1 MTSLLVVTI
10 LLLVGTACWAVVLAV
25 RPVDRRFRVLAG
37 ALVLVSV
44 LHILSLVAETLNR
57 SLAPEH
63 SHTTDLAVAVA
74 VLLTVYLVDRAIARE
89 RRLQR
94 DIASE
99 RSRHSFEINRLE
111 KTVETTQIGVC
122 VTDLDGRIVYVNPAE
137 ADMHGWTVDEL
148 TGQDVGVLAPQ
159 VLREPMSAREIDK
172 MTSWRRESVNL
183 RRDGTTFPVHLMSD
197 VIHDADGEPVNVVT
211 TCEDISARKEAEQA
225 LRESEERYALSA
237 QGANDGLWDW
247 NIDTGEVYFSE
258 RWKAVLGYSEQEIE
272 PNIDAWLDRVHPEDL
287 ERVKGEL
294 DTHMIGHSVHYEN
307 EHRVRHWDRTYRWVL
322 VRAVAV
328 RDDEGRPHRMAGSLT
343 DITPRKQVEEQLAK
357 DALYDPLTGLPNR
370 AFFSNILQRSSRR
383 SRRRRGYQFAVLFL
397 DLDRFKVVNDSLGH
411 DVGDELLVGFAERL
425 ERCLRPG
432 DVVARLAGDEF
443 CILLDDI
450 KETSDPTRVAERIQE
465 ELKAPFLLG
474 KHELYATVSIGIASS
489 QSSADGPENLLRDAD
504 TAMYRA
510 KARGRARFEIFDK
523 EMHARAMEV
532 LELEHDLRVALEKD
546 QFVLEYQPVVA
557 LDGNSVSGLEA
568 LVRWNHP
575 QRGMVPPEDFVPIAE
590 ETGLIVPLGFWV
602 MRAACKQITVW
613 LEQFPDQDDLFVSVN
628 VAEKQLQQP
637 DFVERVAQAL
647 REANLDAKR
656 LKLEVAE
663 TVLMEDPDYTQALV
677 GDLADLGV
685 QVQIDD
691 FGTGYSSLSYLNRFN
706 IDTLKIDRSFV
717 SRVSLAGE
725 KSVVVQAIIK
735 LARDLGIRVIAEGV
749 ETEEQSEHLKLL
761 RCEEGQGF
769 LYSKPVS
776 GDEVPKILEEQPVK
790 K

>member
-1 MTSLLVVTI
+1 MTALLVVSI
-10 LLLVGTACWAVVLAV
+10 LLLIGAACWAVVLGV
-25 RPVDRRFRVLAG
+25 RPVDRRFRLVAG
-37 ALVLVSV
+37 AIVLVSA
-44 LHILSLVAETLNR
+44 LQILSLVAESLN
-57 SLAPEH
+57 AVPGQEH
-63 SHTTDLAVAVA
+63 SHVTDLVMAAA
-74 VLLTVYLVDRAIARE
+74 LLLTAYFVGRAISRHT
-89 RRLQR
+89 RLQQ

-99 RSRHSFEINRLE
+99 RSRISFEINRLE
-111 KTVETTQIGVC
+111 KTIETTQIGVC
-122 VTDLDGRIVYVNPAE
+122 VTDLTGRIVYVNPAE
-137 ADMHGWTVDEL
+137 AEMHGWTVDEL
-148 TGQDVGVLAPQ
+148 TGQDVGVLAPHR
-159 VLREPMSAREIDK
+159 LREPMSPAEIAK
-172 MTSWRRESVNL
+172 MTSWRRESVNV
-183 RRDGTTFPVHLMSD
+183 RKDGTTFPVHLMSD
-197 VIHDADGEPVNVVT
+197 VVHDADGNPVNVVT
-211 TCEDISARKEAEQA
+211 TCENISARKAAEQA

-237 QGANDGLWDW
+237 RGANDGLWDW
-247 NIDTGEVYFSE
+247 NIDSGDVYFSD
-258 RWKAVLGYSEQEIE
+258 RWKAILGYSDQEIE
-272 PNIDAWLDRVHPEDL
+272 PKIDAWLDRVHPEDL

-294 DTHMIGHSVHYEN
+294 DTHLIGHSVHYEN

-328 RDDEGRPHRMAGSLT
+328 RDEEGRPHRMAGSLT

-383 SRRRRGYQFAVLFL
+383 ARRRRGYQFAVLFL

-411 DVGDELLVGFAERL
+411 DVGDELLVSFAERL

-450 KETSDPTRVAERIQE
+450 KEINDPTRVAERIQE
-465 ELKAPFLLG
+465 ELRAPFLLG

-489 QSSADGPENLLRDAD
+489 GSSTDGPEHLLRDAD

-510 KARGRARFEIFDK
+510 KARGRARFEVFDK
-523 EMHARAMEV
+523 EMHARAMAV
-532 LELEHDLRVALEKD
+532 LELEHDLRVALERD

-557 LDGNSVSGLEA
+557 LEGNRVSGFEA
-568 LVRWNHP
+568 LVRWDHP
-575 QRGMVPPEDFVPIAE
+575 GRGMVPPEEFVPIAE

-602 MRAACKQITVW
+602 LRTACKQMVTW
-613 LEQFPDQDDLFVSVN
+613 LAQFPELEELFVSVN

-637 DFVERVAQAL
+637 DFVERVSQAL
-647 REANLDAKR
+647 READLGPHR
-656 LKLEVAE
+656 LKLEIAE
-663 TVLMEDPDYTQALV
+663 TVLMEDPEYMQALV
-677 GDLADLGV
+677 SDLANLGV

-717 SRVSLAGE
+717 SRVSLVGE
-725 KSVVVQAIIK
+725 KSVVVQAVIK

-769 LYSKPVS
+769 LYSKPVD
-776 GDEVPKILEEQPVK
+776 GKEAAQILEGQAAK

>member
-1 MTSLLVVTI
+1 MI
-10 LLLVGTACWAVVLAV
+10 
-25 RPVDRRFRVLAG
+25 
-37 ALVLVSV
+37 
-44 LHILSLVAETLNR
+44 
-57 SLAPEH
+57 
-63 SHTTDLAVAVA
+63 
-74 VLLTVYLVDRAIARE
+74 
-89 RRLQR
+89 
-94 DIASE
+94 
-99 RSRHSFEINRLE
+99 
-111 KTVETTQIGVC
+111 
-122 VTDLDGRIVYVNPAE
+122 
-137 ADMHGWTVDEL
+137 
-148 TGQDVGVLAPQ
+148 
-159 VLREPMSAREIDK
+159 
-172 MTSWRRESVNL
+172 
-183 RRDGTTFPVHLMSD
+183 
-197 VIHDADGEPVNVVT
+197 
-211 TCEDISARKEAEQA
+211 
-225 LRESEERYALSA
+225 
-237 QGANDGLWDW
+237 
-247 NIDTGEVYFSE
+247 
-258 RWKAVLGYSEQEIE
+258 LGYSDKEIE

-328 RDDEGRPHRMAGSLT
+328 RDDEGRPHRIAGSLT

-383 SRRRRGYQFAVLFL
+383 ARRRRGYQFAVLFL

-411 DVGDELLVGFAERL
+411 DVGDELLVGFSERL

-523 EMHARAMEV
+523 AMHARAMAV
-532 LELEHDLRVALEKD
+532 LELENDLRVALEKD
-546 QFVLEYQPVVA
+546 QFVLEYQPVVS
-557 LDGNSVSGLEA
+557 LDGDRVSGFEA
-568 LVRWNHP
+568 LIRWNHP
-575 QRGMVPPEDFVPIAE
+575 HRGLVPPDEFVPIAE
-590 ETGLIVPLGFWV
+590 ETGLIVPIGLWV
-602 MRAACKQITVW
+602 LRTACQQMTEW
-613 LEQFPDQDDLFVSVN
+613 LEQFPEHADLFVSVN
-628 VAEKQLQQP
+628 VAAKQLQQP
-637 DFVERVAQAL
+637 DFVERVAQVL
-647 REANLDAKR
+647 RESHLDPHR

-663 TVLMEDPDYTQALV
+663 TVLMEDPDYSEGLV
-677 GDLADLGV
+677 RDLAGLGV
-685 QVQIDD
+685 HVQIDD

-717 SRVSLAGE
+717 SRVSLTGE

-749 ETEEQSEHLKLL
+749 ETVEQSEHLKLL

-769 LYSKPVS
+769 LYSKPV
-776 GDEVPKILEEQPVK
+776 GGADAAQILEEQAAK

>member
-1 MTSLLVVTI
+1 MTALLVISV
-10 LLLVGTACWAVVLAV
+10 LLLLGAACWAVVLAV
-25 RPVDRRFRVLAG
+25 RPVDRRFRLVAG
-37 ALVLVSV
+37 AIVLVSA
-44 LHILSLVAETLNR
+44 LQLLSLVAEALNA
-57 SLAPEH
+57 APGQQH
-63 SHTTDLAVAVA
+63 SHATDLAVAA
-74 VLLTVYLVDRAIARE
+74 ALLLTVWLVDRAIARHQ
-89 RRLQR
+89 RVQR

-99 RSRHSFEINRLE
+99 HSRISFEITRLE

-137 ADMHGWTVDEL
+137 AEMHGWTIGEL
-148 TGQDVGVLAPQ
+148 TGEDVGVLAPPE
-159 VLREPMSAREIDK
+159 LREPMSPPEIAK

-183 RRDGTTFPVHLMSD
+183 RKDGTTFPVHLMSD
-197 VIHDADGEPVNVVT
+197 VIHDADGNAVNVVT
-211 TCEDISARKEAEQA
+211 TCEDISARKEAERA

-237 QGANDGLWDW
+237 RGANDGLWDW
-247 NIDTGEVYFSE
+247 NLDTGKVYFSE
-258 RWKAVLGYSEQEIE
+258 RWKAILGYSDQEIE
-272 PNIDAWLDRVHPEDL
+272 SNIDAWLDRVHPEDL
-287 ERVKGEL
+287 QRVKGEL
-294 DTHMIGHSVHYEN
+294 DTHMIGHSVHYET

-343 DITPRKQVEEQLAK
+343 DITQRKQAEEQLAK

-383 SRRRRGYQFAVLFL
+383 ARRRRGYQFAVLFL

-432 DVVARLAGDEF
+432 DFVARLAGDEF

-489 QSSADGPENLLRDAD
+489 QRSANGPDNLLRDAD

-510 KARGRARFEIFDK
+510 KARGGARFEIFDK
-523 EMHARAMEV
+523 EMHARAMAV
-532 LELEHDLRVALEKD
+532 LELENDLRVALGKA
-546 QFVLEYQPVVA
+546 QFILEYQPVVS
-557 LDGNSVSGLEA
+557 LDGNRVSGFEA

-575 QRGMVPPEDFVPIAE
+575 QRGMVPPEEFVPVAE
-590 ETGLIVPLGFWV
+590 ETGLIVPLGLWV
-602 MRAACKQITVW
+602 LRTAIKQMTAW
-613 LEQFPDQDDLFVSVN
+613 LAQFPEHPALFVSVN

-637 DFVERVAQAL
+637 DFVERVVQIL
-647 REANLDAKR
+647 QENGLDPER
-656 LKLEVAE
+656 LKLEIAE
-663 TVLMEDPDYTQALV
+663 TVLMEDPGYSEGLV
-677 GDLADLGV
+677 QDLANIGV

-717 SRVSLAGE
+717 SRVSLTGE

-769 LYSKPVS
+769 LYSKPVN
-776 GDEVPKILEEQPVK
+776 GADATQILREQAAK